1 MSNLIYLFLILF
13 LTGLDQ
19 YSKSLVVSYIDEFS
33 QIPIIRGFFSL
44 TYVRNTGAGFSIM
57 EGQQTVLIV
66 ITLIAIICFS
76 YSLYKSKSNETLK
89 IISLI
94 LIISG
99 AIGNLIDRISYNYVI
114 DFLDFIIFG
123 YDFPVFN
130 VADSLLCIGV
140 GLLLID
146 VLLEDKHAAH

>member
-1 MSNLIYLFLILF
+1 MNYLIYIFTILF

-19 YSKSLVVSYIDEFS
+19 YSKSLVVSYIDEFA
-33 QIPIIRGFFSL
+33 QIPIIKGFFSL

-57 EGQQTVLIV
+57 EGQQMILIL
-66 ITLIAIICFS
+66 ITLVAIAYFS
-76 YSLYKSKSNETLK
+76 YSLYKAKNKETLK

-99 AIGNLIDRISYNYVI
+99 ALGNLIDRISYNYVI
-114 DFLDFIIFG
+114 DFFDFVIFG

-140 GLLLID
+140 GLLVID
-146 VLLEDKHAAH
+146 VLLENKNAKN

>member
-1 MSNLIYLFLILF
+1 MTYLIYIFTILF

-19 YSKSLVVSYIDEFS
+19 FSKSLVVSYIDEFA
-33 QIPIIRGFFSL
+33 QIPIINGFFSL
-44 TYVRNTGAGFSIM
+44 IYVRNTGAGFSIM
-57 EGQQTVLIV
+57 EGQQTILIL
-66 ITLIAIICFS
+66 ITIVAIIYFS
-76 YSLYKSKSNETLK
+76 YSLYKAKNRETLK

-114 DFLDFIIFG
+114 DFLDFVIFS

-130 VADSLLCIGV
+130 IADCLLCVGV

-146 VLLEDKHAAH
+146 VLMEGKHAKH